1 MNDELQK
8 QIAEILK
15 QALDAAQKG
24 GHWMAGQIPDV
35 LHQLIVWTIAQGVI
49 SVLAFF
55 AVFTIGYLATTKW
68 ASQKLDYAD
77 MWSGPKIGSC
87 IGWVIGSLVFFLVAV
102 TQGYNALEA
111 IFAPKLFLLE
121 YAAHMIHSP

>member
-15 QALDAAQKG
+15 QALEAAQKG
-24 GHWMAGQIPDV
+24 GDWMAGQIPDV
-35 LHQLIVWTIAQGVI
+35 LHQLIIWTIVQGVV
-49 SVLAFF
+49 SVLAFLAFFTLGYF
-55 AVFTIGYLATTKW
+55 ATNKW

-87 IGWVIGSLVFFLVAV
+87 VAWIIGSLVFFLVA
-102 TQGYNALEA
+102 TCTGYNALEA

-121 YAAHMIHSP
+121 YAAHLVHS